1 MHVEPII
8 LEGNHVRLEP
18 LSLDHLDALTEV
30 ALDPELW
37 KFTTVNIRNRDEMRG
52 YVEEAV
58 KLQNAGTVMAFVTR
72 DKKSN
77 AIVGSTR
84 FADIVPAHRTM
95 EIGWTW
101 IARSHQRT
109 AVNTEAKYLM
119 LRHAFEQ
126 MNARRVMLKT
136 DETNV
141 KSRAAIERI
150 GAKQEGILRN
160 HMLVWGGRNR
170 NSVVFSIIAEE
181 WPEVKKNLE
190 AKLAQRVSASG
201 FIR

>member
-1 MHVEPII
+1 MLVEPVI

-18 LSLDHLDALTEV
+18 LSLEHLDALTAV
-30 ALDPELW
+30 GLDPELW
-37 KFTTVNIRNRDEMRG
+37 KFTTVNIRNRDEMRA
-52 YVEEAV
+52 YIEEAV
-58 KLQNAGTVMAFVTR
+58 KLQAAGTVMAFATR

-77 AIVGSTR
+77 QIVGSTR
-84 FADIVPAHRTM
+84 FADIQVAHRTM

-119 LRHAFEQ
+119 LHHAFEQ

-136 DETNV
+136 DETNL
-141 KSRAAIERI
+141 KSRAAIARI
-150 GAKQEGILRN
+150 GAQQEGILRN

-170 NSVVFSIIAEE
+170 NSVIFSIISEE
-181 WPEVKKNLE
+181 WPQVKRDLE
-190 AKLAQRVSASG
+190 AKLAQRVTA
-201 FIR
+201 

>member
-1 MHVEPII
+1 MRVEPVT
-8 LEGNHVRLEP
+8 LEGDHVRLEP
-18 LSLDHLDALTEV
+18 LSLEHLDALWAV
-30 ALDPELW
+30 AADPELW
-37 KFTTVNIRNRDEMRG
+37 KFTTVNIRNRDEMRA
-52 YVEEAV
+52 YIEEA
-58 KLQNAGTVMAFVTR
+58 LQLSAAGTVIAFATR

-77 AIVGSTR
+77 SIVVSTR
-84 FADIVPAHRTM
+84 LADIQTHHRTM

-109 AVNTEAKYLM
+109 ALNTEAKYLM

-126 MNARRVMLKT
+126 MDARRVMLKT

-141 KSRAAIERI
+141 KSRAAIARI

-170 NSVVFSIIAEE
+170 NSVIFSIIAEE
-181 WPEVKKNLE
+181 WPEAKRNLE
-190 AKLAQRVSASG
+190 ARLAQPARV
-201 FIR
+201 

>member
-1 MHVEPII
+1 MRVDPVT

-18 LSLDHLDALTEV
+18 LSLDHLDALCAV
-30 ALDPELW
+30 GLDPELW
-37 KFTTVNIRNRDEMRG
+37 KFTTVNVRNRDEMRA
-52 YVEEAV
+52 YIEEALR
-58 KLQNAGTVMAFVTR
+58 LQAASMVIAFATR

-84 FADIVPAHRTM
+84 LADIQPAHRTM

-101 IARSHQRT
+101 IARPFQRT

-119 LRHAFEQ
+119 LRHAFEK
-126 MNARRVMLKT
+126 MDARRVMLKT

-141 KSRAAIERI
+141 KSRGAIARI

-160 HMLVWGGRNR
+160 HMIVWGGRNR
-170 NSVVFSIIAEE
+170 NSVIFSIIAEE
-181 WPEVKKNLE
+181 WPEAKRNLE
-190 AKLAQRVSASG
+190 AKLGQGVSA
-201 FIR
+201 

>member
-1 MHVEPII
+1 MRVEPVT
-8 LEGNHVRLEP
+8 LEGQHVRLEP
-18 LSLDHLDALTEV
+18 LSLEHLDALWAV
-30 ALDPELW
+30 ADDPELW
-37 KFTTVNIRNRDEMRG
+37 KFTTVNIRNREEMRA
-52 YVEEAV
+52 YIEEA
-58 KLQNAGTVMAFVTR
+58 LQLSAAGTVIAFATR
-72 DKKSN
+72 DKKSD

-84 FADIVPAHRTM
+84 LADIQTHHRTM

-119 LRHAFEQ
+119 LRHAFEK
-126 MNARRVMLKT
+126 MDARRVMLKT

-141 KSRAAIERI
+141 RSRAAIARI

-181 WPEVKKNLE
+181 WPEAKRNLE
-190 AKLAQRVSASG
+190 AKLAERAPV
-201 FIR
+201 

>member
-1 MHVEPII
+1 MRVEPVT
-8 LEGNHVRLEP
+8 LEGKHVRLDP
-18 LSLDHLDALTEV
+18 LSLDHLDALTAV
-30 ALDPELW
+30 GLDPELW
-37 KFTTVNIRNRDEMRG
+37 KFTTVNIRNRDEMRA
-52 YVEEAV
+52 YIEEA
-58 KLQNAGTVMAFVTR
+58 LQLSAAGSVLAFATR

-77 AIVGSTR
+77 TIVGSTR
-84 FADIVPAHRTM
+84 LADIQPHHRTM

-126 MNARRVMLKT
+126 MDARRVMLKT

-141 KSRAAIERI
+141 KSRAAIARI

-170 NSVVFSIIAEE
+170 NSVIFSIVAEE
-181 WPEVKKNLE
+181 WPEAKRNLE
-190 AKLAQRVSASG
+190 AKLAQPANV
-201 FIR
+201 

>member
-1 MHVEPII
+1 MRVEPVT
-8 LEGNHVRLEP
+8 LEGQHVRLEP
-18 LSLDHLDALTEV
+18 LSLEHLDALWAV
-30 ALDPELW
+30 ADDPELW
-37 KFTTVNIRNRDEMRG
+37 KFTTVNIRNREEMRA
-52 YVEEAV
+52 YIEEA
-58 KLQNAGTVMAFVTR
+58 LQLSAAGTVIAFATR
-72 DKKSN
+72 DKKSD

-84 FADIVPAHRTM
+84 LADIQSHHRTM

-119 LRHAFEQ
+119 LRHAFEK
-126 MNARRVMLKT
+126 MDARRVMLKT

-141 KSRAAIERI
+141 RSRAAIARI

-181 WPEVKKNLE
+181 WPEAKRNLE
-190 AKLAQRVSASG
+190 AKLAERAPV
-201 FIR
+201 

>member
-1 MHVEPII
+1 MHVAPII

-37 KFTTVNIRNRDEMRG
+37 KFTTVNICNGDEMG
-52 YVEEAV
+52 AYIEEALR
-58 KLQNAGTVMAFVTR
+58 LQAAGTVMSFETR

-77 AIVGSTR
+77 RIVGSTR
-84 FADIVPAHRTM
+84 FADIQVAHRTM

-109 AVNTEAKYLM
+109 AVNTEAKNLM

-126 MNARRVMLKT
+126 MDARRAMLRT
-136 DETNV
+136 
-141 KSRAAIERI
+141 A
-150 GAKQEGILRN
+150 
-160 HMLVWGGRNR
+160 
-170 NSVVFSIIAEE
+170 
-181 WPEVKKNLE
+181 
-190 AKLAQRVSASG
+190 
-201 FIR
+201 

>member
-1 MHVEPII
+1 MHVAPII

-37 KFTTVNIRNRDEMRG
+37 KFTTVNIRNGDEMRA
-52 YVEEAV
+52 YVEEAL
-58 KLQNAGTVMAFVTR
+58 KLQAAGTVMAFATR

-77 AIVGSTR
+77 KIVGSTR
-84 FADIVPAHRTM
+84 FADIQVAHCTM

-101 IARSHQRT
+101 IATAYQRT

-136 DETNV
+136 DETNL
-141 KSRAAIERI
+141 KSRAAIARI

-160 HMLVWGGRNR
+160 HMLVWDGRNR
-170 NSVVFSIIAEE
+170 NSVIFSIIAEE
-181 WPEVKKNLE
+181 WPEAKLNLE
-190 AKLAQRVSASG
+190 AKLARRTSASPA
-201 FIR
+201 

>member
-1 MHVEPII
+1 VRVEPVT

-18 LSLDHLDALTEV
+18 LSLEHLDALTAV
-30 ALDPELW
+30 GLDPELW
-37 KFTTVNIRNRDEMRG
+37 KFTTVNIRNRDEMRA
-52 YVEEAV
+52 YIEEA
-58 KLQNAGTVMAFVTR
+58 LQLSAAGTVIAFATR

-77 AIVGSTR
+77 TIVGSTR
-84 FADIVPAHRTM
+84 LADIQRYHRTM

-109 AVNTEAKYLM
+109 AINTEAKYLM
-119 LRHAFEQ
+119 LRHAFEK
-126 MNARRVMLKT
+126 MDARRVMLKT

-141 KSRAAIERI
+141 KSRAAIARI

-170 NSVVFSIIAEE
+170 NSVIFSIIAEE
-181 WPEVKKNLE
+181 WAEAKRNLE
-190 AKLAQRVSASG
+190 AKLAQPANV
-201 FIR
+201 